1 MTLEERIEAL
11 EKKIGIYKL
20 ENKRWRAEKGE
31 KYWFALHDGLID
43 FNEEENDIIDEGCYN
58 RGNYFKTEE
67 EAVLYDQKRVLIQQ
81 VKDIAIRL
89 GEPTEDDWKDSDVEK
104 FFLVFGVNPE
114 YIDVNSTYVY
124 KNIGSIYCLDKNFL
138 KVCLEEIGEE
148 NLKLIF

>member
-1 MTLEERIEAL
+1 MTIEERIEAL

-31 KYWFALHDGLID
+31 KYWFVCHDGVID
-43 FNEEENDIIDEGCYN
+43 FNEEDDDRIDEGCYN

-67 EAVLYDQKRVLIQQ
+67 EAELYDKKQLITQR
-81 VKDIAIRL
+81 VKDIALRL
-89 GEPTEDDWKDSDVEK
+89 GVPTEEDWKRQEDVKYSILFNPVKDSLAQSADI
-104 FFLVFGVNPE
+104 
-114 YIDVNSTYVY
+114 YI
-124 KNIGSIYCLDKNFL
+124 KAQSIYCLDKNFL